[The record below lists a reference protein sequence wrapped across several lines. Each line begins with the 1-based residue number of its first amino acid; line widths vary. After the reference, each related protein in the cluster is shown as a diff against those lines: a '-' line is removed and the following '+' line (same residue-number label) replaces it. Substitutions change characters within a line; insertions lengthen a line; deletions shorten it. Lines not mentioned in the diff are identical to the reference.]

1 MNNFVLNKYLVSEFF
16 KSFFNVVLVFC
27 CLGLILNLFEE
38 INYFKNYDVGI
49 GLPIVLSLMIIP
61 SIVINMLPFI
71 LFLSSMWAFIKLK
84 NNRDILSLKTFGLS
98 NINFLIL
105 FCFSAIFIGIVTLFA
120 FTPMT
125 SVVVKYYE
133 DIKGKYD
140 IDKSHLASINTNGIW
155 IREKSKDNIS
165 IIKSQKLEGE
175 LLINVSIYKFDKK
188 NSLIKRIEGLKADIS
203 GNPWIIQ
210 EGFEIDYVNEGK
222 KKEFQALEFPS
233 TFSKDKLNSIY
244 SNLDTISFYNLIKN
258 MDKLINRGYNPKL
271 LKEKKHFYLSLPFFL
286 VLMVCLAGIFTLN
299 SNDTRQNTYYLL
311 LSIIVCVIIFYFK
324 NFSTA
329 LGATERIPLL
339 LSVWSPIIILSLF
352 CSVGIIQINEK

>member
-16 KSFFNVVLVFC
+16 KSFFNVILIFC

-155 IREKSKDNIS
+155 IREKSKDNIN
-165 IIKSQKLEGE
+165 IIKSQRLEGE
-175 LLINVSIYKFDKK
+175 LLMNVSIYKFDKR
-188 NSLIKRIEGLKADIS
+188 NSLTKRIEGLKADIS

-258 MDKLINRGYNPKL
+258 MDQLINKGYNPKL

-311 LSIIVCVIIFYFK
+311 LSIIACVIIFYFK